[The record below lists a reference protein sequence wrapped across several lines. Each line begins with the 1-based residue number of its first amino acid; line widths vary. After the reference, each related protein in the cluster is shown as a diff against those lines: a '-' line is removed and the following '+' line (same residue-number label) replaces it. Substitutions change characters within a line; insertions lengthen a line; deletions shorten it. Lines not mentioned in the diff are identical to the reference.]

1 MNPRTSMAQ
10 REDIIRR
17 TVTEEQLDSL
27 FIGFGQ
33 TLVVCFYVV
42 RLRKAE
48 NFNLVLSLAL
58 IAVVRSYLVFLR
70 SDETATDMALWQMLG
85 WSEGEMRFHDV
96 M

>member
-48 NFNLVLSLAL
+48 NFNLVLSLAWAFL
-58 IAVVRSYLVFLR
+58 TILVYMHEENILNY
-70 SDETATDMALWQMLG
+70 
-85 WSEGEMRFHDV
+85 
-96 M
+96 